1 MVNKMQG
8 TKIQRA
14 VRPYAFAFVCCVL
27 SLALA
32 LSLSSSSAYANLS
45 APPSPDGTEKSD
57 KKEESIYVER
67 SFEEELI
74 LSVNLKHYT
83 LSDGVI
89 AYQHQTGVLLPLGEM
104 AGSFDFPILVN
115 PRKGIAEGWFL
126 RENRTFYLD
135 VINGELKISGRK
147 VDYDKNLVELHHE
160 DIYIDS
166 SLLAEWFPL
175 KAEVDLPLSMVK
187 ITTLEP
193 LPLEEKLAR
202 QAAQSKIGQTTN
214 YEEKPLPALDVPY
227 SAFYMPAADVSMNFD
242 YTKNNGS
249 SSSTSSSYNVNMSG
263 DMLFMSSNL
272 AFSGNDER
280 AINNM
285 RLTLERKS
293 ADNDITPLNLSEIT
307 IGDVYSP
314 SIDLMTSGRSG
325 RGITFSNYPVESVRE
340 FDRITLRGDLQTGW
354 EVELYHNDSLIDA
367 ITTPDEDNR
376 YEFKDIALL
385 FGPNVL
391 KLVFYGPQGQ
401 RHEEIKSYN
410 VGSDAI
416 SPGEHY
422 FSVSINQDDEDIFDG
437 INNYDS
443 STSDEDKGELRGVI
457 EYSTGLTTRI
467 SAEAALAS
475 ISIDGKRENLVKTGL
490 LSTFFGTLSR
500 INIVKLLDGGQAFEF
515 SSQFQISEIR
525 FNISHEMYDDDFY
538 SEDVDGNS
546 SNPTESITKLSANG
560 NIPEFS
566 IFPRLSYGFNA
577 EQTQKENGEKDIE
590 LQNRLS
596 GTIGRVNFTNN
607 LTATK
612 YVDYSTAQESTLSG
626 DFLVNTSNL
635 FDIDSLSIR
644 GSLDYELKPDTV
656 FNSVSLTSDYTI
668 DDTTGLRFGITKQ
681 LTSDE
686 TTTFTAGINKDFP
699 AFALSTDSSY
709 ADDGDFSVGVSVSF
723 SVDTVGNGDAPSIYR
738 EKISDNG
745 TILSRVFLDNN
756 GDGIFN
762 EGDEPIENA
771 ALKLGRRASSETTD
785 EHGFVKV
792 SSLSTYKGINVAL
805 DTSSLEDPYWM
816 PTVEGNYIIPRPG
829 SVSRIDFPVSTTGEI
844 DGTAFFMDENKKLKE
859 ISNVE
864 VQLLNSKGEVIRTEK
879 TAFDGFYLFIN
890 VLPGEYILRIDPEQV
905 ERLGLEGQKDQ
916 IIKIES
922 DGTVVNGI
930 DFYLS
935 SVAIK
940 SEE

>member
-1 MVNKMQG
+1 MVNKMQE

-14 VRPYAFAFVCCVL
+14 ACPYAFAFVCCVL
-27 SLALA
+27 SLLFILA
-32 LSLSSSSAYANLS
+32 LTSLAHA
-45 APPSPDGTEKSD
+45 ASPTPDDDSNK
-57 KKEESIYVER
+57 ESIYVER
-67 SFEEELI
+67 SFDEELI

-83 LSDGVI
+83 LNDGLI

-104 AGSFDFPILVN
+104 ASSFEFPILVN
-115 PRKGIAEGWFL
+115 TKKGIAEGWFL

-135 VINGELKISGRK
+135 VLNGELKISGREVK
-147 VDYDKNLVELHHE
+147 YDKNLIELHHE

-202 QAAQSKIGQTTN
+202 QVAQSKIGQTTN

-227 SAFYMPAADVSMNFD
+227 SAFYMPSADVSMNFD

-249 SSSTSSSYNVNMSG
+249 SASTDGSYNVNMSG

-272 AFSGNDER
+272 AFSGNEER

-293 ADNDITPLNLSEIT
+293 TENDITPLNLSEVT

-314 SIDLMTSGRSG
+314 SINLMTSGRSG
-325 RGITFSNYPVESVRE
+325 RGITFSNFPVESVRE

-376 YEFKDIALL
+376 YEFKDISLL

-422 FSVSINQDDEDIFDG
+422 FSVSINQDDEDIFES
-437 INNYDS
+437 INNYG
-443 STSDEDKGELRGVI
+443 STSSDEDKGTVRGVI

-475 ISIDGKRENLVKTGL
+475 VSIDGKREHLVKTGL
-490 LSTFFGTLSR
+490 LSTFFGSLSR
-500 INIVKLLDGGQAFEF
+500 FNVVKLLDGGEAFEF

-525 FNISHEMYDDDFY
+525 FNISHEMYGDDFY
-538 SEDVDGNS
+538 SEDIDGTS
-546 SNPTESITKLSANG
+546 SNRTESITKLSANG

-566 IFPRLSYGFNA
+566 IFPRLSYGFNVD
-577 EQTQKENGEKDIE
+577 QTKKANGEKDIE
-590 LQNRLS
+590 FQNRLS
-596 GTIGRVNFTNN
+596 GTINRVNFTNN

-612 YVDYSTAQESTLSG
+612 YVDYSTNQDTPISG

-644 GSLDYELKPDTV
+644 GSIDYDIKPESA
-656 FNSVSLTSDYTI
+656 FNSVSLTSDYTL

-686 TTTFTAGINKDFP
+686 TTTFTTGINKDFQ
-699 AFALSTDSSY
+699 AFALSADSSY
-709 ADDGDFSVGVSVSF
+709 ADNGDFSIGLSVSF
-723 SVDTVGNGDAPSIYR
+723 SVDTKGNGDTPSVYR

-745 TILSRVFLDNN
+745 AILSRVFLDKN

-771 ALKLGRRASSETTD
+771 ALKLGRRTSTETTD
-785 EHGFVKV
+785 ENGFVKV

-805 DTSSLEDPYWM
+805 DTASLEDPYWM

-844 DGTAFFMDENKKLKE
+844 DGTAFFMDETNKLKE

-864 VQLLNSKGEVIRTEK
+864 IQLLNNKGEVVRTEK
-879 TAFDGFYLFIN
+879 TAFDGFYLFVN

-905 ERLGLEGQKDQ
+905 KRLGLEGQKDQ
-916 IIKIES
+916 VVKIES
-922 DGTVVNGI
+922 DGSVINGI

-935 SVAIK
+935 SIATEN
-940 SEE
+940 EE